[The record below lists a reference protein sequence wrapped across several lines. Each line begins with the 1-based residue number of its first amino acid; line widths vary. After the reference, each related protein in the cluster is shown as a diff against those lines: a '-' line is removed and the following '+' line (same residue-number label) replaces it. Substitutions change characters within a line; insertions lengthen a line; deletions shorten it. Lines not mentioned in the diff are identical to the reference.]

1 MTGQAMN
8 DRESLIRYLS
18 GFISADVNNQDG
30 TGAATR
36 TIADQISINGEEITR
51 YWNAFWTARQR
62 QAARIHEISYRA
74 CFKPQLPRFFVSLL
88 TVPGDW
94 VYDPFGGRGTTA
106 IEAALWGRIPIS
118 NDINPLSSLLIQP
131 RLCIPDIS
139 CLADRLNHV
148 PLMDC
153 TSAEQD
159 LSMFYHPDTEAWIV
173 SLRSYLLDR
182 EESGEYDMLDA
193 WIRMVATNRLTGHS
207 SGFFSVYTLPPNQAT
222 TPLRQ
227 KKINENRKQVPP
239 YRNVKEIILK
249 KSYQLIKGLT
259 PDDISRLRTAGRE
272 AVLLEEDARNTSA
285 ICDGSVQLTVTSPP
299 FLNMVQYST
308 DNWLRCWFNGIDAEK
323 VSEGITVPNRI
334 STWSAIMA
342 DVFCELYR
350 VTADGGFVAFEV
362 GEVSCGTIMLDEVV
376 VPLGKK
382 AGFSC
387 AGIVINQ
394 QNFTK
399 TANIWGISNMSGGTN
414 TNRIV
419 LFEK

>member
-1 MTGQAMN
+1 
-8 DRESLIRYLS
+8 
-18 GFISADVNNQDG
+18 
-30 TGAATR
+30 
-36 TIADQISINGEEITR
+36 
-51 YWNAFWTARQR
+51 
-62 QAARIHEISYRA
+62 
-74 CFKPQLPRFFVSLL
+74 
-88 TVPGDW
+88 
-94 VYDPFGGRGTTA
+94 
-106 IEAALWGRIPIS
+106 
-118 NDINPLSSLLIQP
+118 
-131 RLCIPDIS
+131 
-139 CLADRLNHV
+139 
-148 PLMDC
+148 MDC